1 MKKLVFNEKFYFAQ
15 DYKLMND
22 IINRGYKVSIYK
34 EVLYELNMEDNISMN
49 FKEEQKYFADC
60 VKRNIIPDKL

>member
-1 MKKLVFNEKFYFAQ
+1 
-15 DYKLMND
+15 
-22 IINRGYKVSIYK
+22 
-34 EVLYELNMEDNISMN
+34 MEDNISMN

>member
-1 MKKLVFNEKFYFAQ
+1 
-15 DYKLMND
+15 MND